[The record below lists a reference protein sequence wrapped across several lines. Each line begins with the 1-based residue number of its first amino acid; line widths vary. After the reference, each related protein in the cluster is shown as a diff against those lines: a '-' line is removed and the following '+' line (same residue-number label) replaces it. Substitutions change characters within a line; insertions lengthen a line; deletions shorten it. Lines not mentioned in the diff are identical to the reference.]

1 MRRAEGSR
9 REDANREHPVRPAG
23 RSTPSTLVG
32 VPREADGGTRE
43 RGLLWLQRSAGNAA
57 VQSTQSAKVREVD
70 RLKAQAR
77 RTLAMAD
84 WRQVAQRMKE
94 LPDPEL
100 DNYSKAMT
108 RGERAHARWATLHSA
123 PELDRVGQSIAK
135 VDSEAVRISDIY
147 FRYESGMAR
156 QPAPNWQ
163 QAADAL
169 RVMSADDIQR
179 RIDVLTWAQKMEL
192 RAAAKDDV
200 RLADLIEKS
209 EQKRIASVYAAY
221 QRAVGDQQWETAAHL
236 LNGMSASDIE
246 TRIRALT
253 AEEYEALKRASAV
266 AGPAVQAAFTRV
278 KPPGELQGVEYPVP
292 EPKPES
298 ELSDV
303 LEQGQQFGGD
313 PDVAAYARLVA
324 EAEAANA
331 PSKPAASERSVVVSP
346 EGKLAELND
355 HFWATVGHPR
365 FAEVSPRRRKHG
377 WMVGV
382 RERLRGRGIQGPTE
396 FAPRYPAREKG
407 ESDKAYQA
415 RKAAHVDALEP
426 KKIPIPGGGT
436 GKVLPYVAA
445 FIVTLQGKWSAFAC
459 QTRKDTGTHGLGYG
473 IDCTLTGS
481 HAKLDSRGLYQPSS
495 ALAFLKAVEEAAGQQ
510 SPPLRWTAL
519 YNDAQVQHSFPE
531 GRVGYQGSEGNW
543 HGPLVLHFH
552 IEVTPTAPV
561 E

>member
-1 MRRAEGSR
+1 MQPGGGTRRAEGSR

-77 RTLAMAD
+77 RTLALSD
-84 WRQVAQRMKE
+84 WGQVAQRMKE

-108 RGERAHARWATLHSA
+108 LGERAHARWATLHSA

-253 AEEYEALKRASAV
+253 AE
-266 AGPAVQAAFTRV
+266 
-278 KPPGELQGVEYPVP
+278 
-292 EPKPES
+292 
-298 ELSDV
+298 
-303 LEQGQQFGGD
+303 
-313 PDVAAYARLVA
+313 
-324 EAEAANA
+324 AEAANA

-415 RKAAHVDALEP
+415 RKAAHVDTLEP
-426 KKIPIPGGGT
+426 EKVPIPGGGT

-519 YNDAQVQHSFPE
+519 NNDAQVQHSFPE